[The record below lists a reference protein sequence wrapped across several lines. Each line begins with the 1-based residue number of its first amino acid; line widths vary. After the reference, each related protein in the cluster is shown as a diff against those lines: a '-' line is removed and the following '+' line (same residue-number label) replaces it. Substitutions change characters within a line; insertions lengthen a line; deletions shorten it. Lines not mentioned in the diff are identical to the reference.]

1 MKAVIPVAGLGTRL
15 LPATKS
21 IPKELIPI
29 VDKPLIHF
37 ILEELVE
44 AGVLEIVLV
53 THSSKSALEN
63 YFDLNFEV
71 ESTLTS
77 RSKSEE
83 LTQLNSMQFEGL
95 KVISVRQPKPMGLGH
110 AVMCA
115 EPIIGQESFAVVL
128 PDVIID
134 EMACKPKLDNLSQMI
149 GNFEATGNSQL
160 MVHPVTDQLVD
171 QFGIVDV
178 GGAELKEGSS
188 IGINAV
194 VEKPHLNEAPSNL
207 SITGRY
213 VFDPI
218 LWKELSN
225 TMPGTGGEIQ
235 LTDAIHSLLSKSHS
249 IDAYH
254 LVGRTFDCG
263 NKLGLATA
271 NYEYAKRHALIGRDF
286 CKYIDRSILAKK

>member
-37 ILEELVE
+37 IFEELVE
-44 AGVLEIVLV
+44 AGILEIVLV
-53 THSSKSALEN
+53 THSSKPALEN

-71 ESTLTS
+71 ETTLTN

-95 KVISVRQPKPMGLGH
+95 KVISIRQPKPMGLGH

-115 EPIIGQESFAVVL
+115 EPIIGQEAFSVVL

-134 EMACKPKLDNLSQMI
+134 EMDCKPEQDNLSQMI

-160 MVHPVTDQLVD
+160 MVHTVPDQLVE

-178 GGAELKEGSS
+178 EGVELKPGRSA
-188 IGINAV
+188 GINAV
-194 VEKPHLNEAPSNL
+194 VEKPLLKEAPSNL

-218 LWKELSN
+218 LWQELSN
-225 TMPGTGGEIQ
+225 TKPGVGGEIQ
-235 LTDAIHSLLSKSHS
+235 LTDAIHSLISKSHS

-271 NYEYAKRHALIGRDF
+271 NYEYAKRHALIGHDF
-286 CKYIDRSILAKK
+286 CKYIETDQF